1 MLNSAE
7 ALELLQV
14 ERDPVLIRYLD
25 NLMFEFLT
33 SSEGYG
39 LLEFDTA
46 LDTEKQ
52 GQSPRLPSPRL
63 ASANNSPTVR
73 TLATDATLSSSTIN
87 EGADGKI
94 ITLPRMKRGIY
105 GCVLTGRLPAPIVS
119 YQRRVL
125 EHLVSTSSRSLKL
138 LEKVTP
144 FAVEERKQLQREFP
158 EYFSMRSGAFEGL
171 ADSSGERKTEGLT
184 VGVYICEEVFFFPAL
199 VADLLYA
206 HLSDPDYRS
215 PTIDLLI
222 APEPMSTI
230 STAALT
236 AAFQTYCQDY
246 LPEERFYRV
255 FARDSVVELMP
266 EKGFWEK
273 FGYRV
278 RLPQRGAHNR
288 SKTKGIQLPP
298 KGTITLE
305 HRLQFH
311 ELAMIYMAS
320 LERHPSYDFV
330 SPHMYRKALA
340 IIAAARFF
348 FDADVFGRWFLSY
361 ETTYCRLGLSILH
374 VLWELQGRESLVG
387 ERGPLG
393 YEIFYV
399 LYCAFIR
406 GTGDDTEGLVHRK
419 ALLAY
424 DGGIYSQEL
433 VDRVFAQRGRAFY
446 DSDPSL
452 GLTLVDF
459 TIFFLADR
467 AINSYASLCYN
478 FNLADDDDDGYISTQ
493 DIHDAL
499 ERRANEWYYAAID
512 VSVED
517 VLSQLTDMVG
527 YTTATDSPELLSLED
542 LLRCR
547 MSFNLFSAM
556 YSAHRFAY
564 FEQRDPYVGALEGII
579 DKRVPKRLLH
589 YHCELWTRYALAEYD
604 RLASEE

>member
-1 MLNSAE
+1 MLNSVE

-33 SSEGYG
+33 SPEGYG
-39 LLEFDTA
+39 LLEYDAAFDS
-46 LDTEKQ
+46 EKQ

-73 TLATDATLSSSTIN
+73 TLATDTTLSSSTIN
-87 EGADGKI
+87 DSADGKLLA
-94 ITLPRMKRGIY
+94 LPRMKRGLY
-105 GCVLTGRLPAPIVS
+105 GCVLTGRLPAPIVA
-119 YQRRVL
+119 YQQRVL
-125 EHLVSTSSRSLKL
+125 GHLTGIYSRSMKL
-138 LEKVTP
+138 LEQITP
-144 FAVEERKQLQREFP
+144 VATEERLQLQREYP
-158 EYFSMRSGAFEGL
+158 EYFAMRSGAFDGL
-171 ADSSGERKTEGLT
+171 TDSSGKKKNDILT
-184 VGVYICEEVFFFPAL
+184 VGVYLCEEVFFFPAL
-199 VADLLYA
+199 IADLLFTYI
-206 HLSDPDYRS
+206 SDPDYRS
-215 PTIDLLI
+215 PTLDRLE
-222 APEPMSTI
+222 APKPMSTI

-255 FARDSVVELMP
+255 FARDSVIELIP
-266 EKGFWEK
+266 EKGFWER

-278 RLPQRGAHNR
+278 RLPRRGANKGR
-288 SKTKGIQLPP
+288 SKGTQLPP
-298 KGTITLE
+298 RGTTTLE

-311 ELAMIYMAS
+311 ELSVICMAA

-330 SPHMYRKALA
+330 SPHVYRRALA
-340 IIAAARFF
+340 IIAATRFF

-361 ETTYCRLGLSILH
+361 EATYCHLGLSILR

-406 GTGDDTEGLVHRK
+406 GTGDDTEGLVQKR
-419 ALLAY
+419 ALLTY
-424 DGGIYSQEL
+424 DGGIYSQDL

-478 FNLADDDDDGYISTQ
+478 FNLADDDDDGYISTR
-493 DIHDAL
+493 DIQEAL
-499 ERRANEWYYAAID
+499 ERRASEWYYAAID
-512 VSVED
+512 VCVED

-564 FEQRDPYVGALEGII
+564 FEQRDPYVGALEGTI
-579 DKRVPKRLLH
+579 DKRIPKRLLH

-604 RLASEE
+604 RLASED